1 MNYNYIVLEGV
12 VGCGKTTQAKKLY
25 EHLKKNY
32 PGREIILTREPGGS
46 EIAER
51 IRTLVQGTEFSEVMT
66 PECEAYLYAASRA
79 QTLRSIVSPTIQR
92 GGTVI
97 SDRSFLSSMAFQG
110 AARGLGT
117 ETVLEINTPAVPIFP
132 DIILF
137 IDLDPELGL
146 QRSFDRNGDKFEK
159 ENKEFFK
166 KIQQQYQ
173 EIARLPKFKERWRT
187 IDGNGS
193 VEEVFER
200 IRKALLS

>member
-66 PECEAYLYAASRA
+66 PECEAYRYAASRA

-117 ETVLEINTPAVPIFP
+117 ETVLE
-132 DIILF
+132 D
-137 IDLDPELGL
+137 
-146 QRSFDRNGDKFEK
+146 
-159 ENKEFFK
+159 
-166 KIQQQYQ
+166 
-173 EIARLPKFKERWRT
+173 
-187 IDGNGS
+187 
-193 VEEVFER
+193 
-200 IRKALLS
+200 